1 MVGKA
6 ILFIALM
13 LGVGA
18 CKGKEKAVQG
28 EPVPASD
35 VVVSD
40 AAAAASVEH
49 DAGATPSAEDAAVVL
64 RAFSS
69 KLLGDDL
76 QGARE
81 YLRVPPELKDKQVD
95 YFLQE
100 LQDPEN
106 MSQKGVDA
114 VLAADF
120 GPLADRFGDQ
130 AEGVAAG
137 LGVPVGSLYAFGDTS
152 SAAVLVWDGQRF
164 RVAAVHKLAAD

>member
-6 ILFIALM
+6 ILFIALT

-18 CKGKEKAVQG
+18 CKGKEKAPQG
-28 EPVPASD
+28 EPVAASE
-35 VVVSD
+35 VVVFD
-40 AAAAASVEH
+40 AAAARAVEH

-64 RAFSS
+64 RAFSG

-76 QGARE
+76 PGARE
-81 YLRVPPELKDKQVD
+81 NLRVPPEFKDKQVD

-100 LQDPEN
+100 LQAPEN
-106 MSQKGVDA
+106 LSQKGVDA

-120 GPLADRFGDQ
+120 GPLADRFGEQ
-130 AEGVAAG
+130 AEGVAAA
-137 LGVPVGSLYAFGDTS
+137 LGVPIGSLYAFGDAS

-164 RVAAVHKLAAD
+164 LVAAIHKLVVD